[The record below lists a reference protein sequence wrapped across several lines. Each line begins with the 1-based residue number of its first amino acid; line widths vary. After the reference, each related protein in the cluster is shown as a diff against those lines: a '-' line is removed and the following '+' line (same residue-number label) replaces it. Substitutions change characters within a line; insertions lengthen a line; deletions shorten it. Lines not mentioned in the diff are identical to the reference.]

1 MFIYFFHPNNQFK
14 SKSMRMCVFILV
26 YYEIPVYFF
35 NQAWREWFS
44 QIEDILITTVKL
56 TYYST

>member
-1 MFIYFFHPNNQFK
+1 
-14 SKSMRMCVFILV
+14 MCVFILV